1 MGHEQRGQ
9 GAITDPPVELESPR
23 ERGLSANQR
32 FKLLTAAITVGG
44 AMFAAIVGM
53 LGPVTTWLG
62 QKHQLEVEAAKTE
75 HEQRIAQLAQRHA
88 REMDFLEKLV
98 VADAFDS
105 EIARSYYRRDVLKF
119 FATTLDADN
128 PLRAFADSELDQT
141 QKRVAVI
148 EALQKEKEEAIEK
161 AAQAVA
167 ELEKL
172 KAEVNGQGASEP
184 SETKQKEAE
193 ARVAI
198 ARVSVAST
206 KLDAYSSPKPA
217 VEVSEQAMQQAPP
230 APSPSPSMKGT
241 AIKCGCPAGDLMC
254 AMKCAAR

>member
-1 MGHEQRGQ
+1 M
-9 GAITDPPVELESPR
+9 TDPPVELESRR
-23 ERGLSANQR
+23 ERRLSADQR

-128 PLRAFADSELDQT
+128 PLRSFADSELDRT

-172 KAEVNGQGASEP
+172 KAEVNGQGAAAP

-198 ARVSVAST
+198 ARVSAVST
-206 KLDAYSSPKPA
+206 KLDAFSSPKPA
-217 VEVSEQAMQQAPP
+217 VEVSEQVRQR
-230 APSPSPSMKGT
+230 APSPAAMSTSS
-241 AIKCGCPAGDLMC
+241 KCACPAGDLMC
-254 AMKCAAR
+254 AMACAAR

>member
-1 MGHEQRGQ
+1 M
-9 GAITDPPVELESPR
+9 TDPPVELESR
-23 ERGLSANQR
+23 QERRLSADQR

-75 HEQRIAQLAQRHA
+75 NEQRIAQLAQRHA

-128 PLRAFADSELDQT
+128 PLRTFAESELGRT
-141 QKRVAVI
+141 LKRVAVI

-172 KAEVNGQGASEP
+172 KAEVNGQKASAP

-198 ARVSVAST
+198 ARVSAAST
-206 KLDAYSSPKPA
+206 KLDAYSSPRST
-217 VEVSEQAMQQAPP
+217 VEASQQVQQATP
-230 APSPSPSMKGT
+230 APRSGASGGSSQC
-241 AIKCGCPAGDLMC
+241 ACEAGDLMC
-254 AMKCAAR
+254 AMACAAR